1 MTAGNRSLRQMTQNK
16 MDDYFENFHTLFY
29 GLAYPL
35 FMFTPSQG
43 INSCMLTD
51 LQSPL
56 SGILYLNTR
65 QY

>member
-43 INSCMLTD
+43 D
-51 LQSPL
+51 
-56 SGILYLNTR
+56 
-65 QY
+65 